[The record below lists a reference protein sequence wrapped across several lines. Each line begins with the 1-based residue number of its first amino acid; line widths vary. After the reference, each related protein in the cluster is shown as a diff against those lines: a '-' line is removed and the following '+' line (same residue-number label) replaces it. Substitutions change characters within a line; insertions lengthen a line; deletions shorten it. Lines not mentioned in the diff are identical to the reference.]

1 MGGAVGRWFQFPKS
15 CTTALVSARPVFV
28 GKVFVGPVFVGP
40 VFVGPVFV
48 GSSDIWKR
56 AASVPDGQKQS
67 TSRGRCYLPDLIE
80 VG

>member
-1 MGGAVGRWFQFPKS
+1 
-15 CTTALVSARPVFV
+15 LVSAR
-28 GKVFVGPVFVGP
+28 PVFVGP